1 MKRLHHIAL
10 VLLAA
15 GSVSCSIKNDMQL
28 PKIPAE
34 ITSFEIEG
42 QVSSRI
48 DASNLSVNVVL
59 GEEVRAD
66 KLIIRTVKISDG
78 AKCTDAGF
86 TDGGIIDLSSPYKVT
101 LSNFREYEWTITSE
115 QPVERYVKCENQ
127 VGESTIFPETR
138 KVSIKV
144 KKAAGSAVDSR
155 AKLVIT
161 DMKLGLKGSRV
172 VSTTDFNGNV
182 QEISSFPVTLDCFYE
197 RKFTVDEEGK
207 TSEWTLIA
215 LTD

>member
-1 MKRLHHIAL
+1 
-10 VLLAA
+10 
-15 GSVSCSIKNDMQL
+15 
-28 PKIPAE
+28 
-34 ITSFEIEG
+34 
-42 QVSSRI
+42 
-48 DASNLSVNVVL
+48 
-59 GEEVRAD
+59 
-66 KLIIRTVKISDG
+66 
-78 AKCTDAGF
+78 
-86 TDGGIIDLSSPYKVT
+86 VT

-155 AKLVIT
+155 SKLVIT

-172 VSTTDFNGNV
+172 VSTTDFNGNI

>member
-1 MKRLHHIAL
+1 MKRAHHIFS

-15 GSVSCSIKNDMQL
+15 GAVSCSIKNDMQL
-28 PKIPAE
+28 PKIPAD

-42 QVSSRI
+42 QVSSKI
-48 DASNLSVNVVL
+48 DASNLSVNVIL
-59 GEEVRAD
+59 SEDVRAD
-66 KLIIRTVKISDG
+66 KLIIKAVKFSDG
-78 AKCTDAGF
+78 AKCPDAGF
-86 TDGGIIDLSSPYKVT
+86 TEGGLIDLSSPYKVT

-115 QPVERYVKCENQ
+115 QPVERYVKCVNQ

-155 AKLVIT
+155 SKLVIT

-182 QEISSFPVTLDCFYE
+182 QEITSFPVTLDCFYE
-197 RKFTVDEEGK
+197 RKFTVDEDGK
-207 TSEWTLIA
+207 TNEWTLIA
-215 LTD
+215 RTD